1 MIPVVAWT
9 VAILGI
15 AYGMSRELTF
25 KGLAVEVAAIVIGCI
40 LIG

>member
-1 MIPVVAWT
+1 MTSIVAWT

>member
-1 MIPVVAWT
+1 MTSIVAWT

-15 AYGMSRELTF
+15 AYGMSRELTVR
-25 KGLAVEVAAIVIGCI
+25 GLVVEVAAIATGCI